1 MTVHKR
7 LVLAFEWIVPNHMI
21 CNRINYLYLDI
32 YQLYKVYKELIY
44 LMLLVQDCM
53 KYKKVKVLVTV
64 ELYQWHM
71 LYRHH

>member
-7 LVLAFEWIVPNHMI
+7 LVLDFEWIVPNHMI
-21 CNRINYLYLDI
+21 CNGIQYLYLDI
-32 YQLYKVYKELIY
+32 YQFYKVHKELIH

-53 KYKKVKVLVTV
+53 KYKKLKVLVTV
-64 ELYQWHM
+64 ELYQFYI